1 VRQHKRDVGGRSVPA
16 RRERPQGVRTPQD
29 FSPNPEASSSRSSS
43 RSVMF
48 CNQTKGAL
56 LPTFRASGRSVTLM
70 LTRMRIRRVA
80 LLFGLLA
87 VPSAVFTKSPV
98 ASILPQA
105 VQLRSTDIIHR
116 PTSQPYTGDL
126 SVFEDPKRDKK
137 LQVDRVMDLLRIHTG
152 STVADIGAGSG
163 WFSVRAARRVGSS
176 GRVYAEDINPSY
188 LHYIRDRAQKEKLPH
203 IRAILGKSDDPLLP
217 SNSVDAVLL
226 MKTYHEVA
234 QPIVLLRHV
243 HTAMRPGARLG
254 IIDRNGRGDDHGVN
268 RDVVIGE
275 AKRAGF
281 VLAADYDFV
290 KPDGADYFL
299 IFRP

>member
-1 VRQHKRDVGGRSVPA
+1 MPSPA
-16 RRERPQGVRTPQD
+16 QP
-29 FSPNPEASSSRSSS
+29 FS
-43 RSVMF
+43 
-48 CNQTKGAL
+48 
-56 LPTFRASGRSVTLM
+56 
-70 LTRMRIRRVA
+70 RIRRLA
-80 LLFGLLA
+80 LLIGFLA
-87 VPSAVFTKSPV
+87 VPSAVFAKSPV
-98 ASILPQA
+98 ASIPSQA

-137 LQVDRVMDLLRIHTG
+137 LHVNRVLDLLRIHTG
-152 STVADIGAGSG
+152 SAVADIGAGSG
-163 WFSVRAARRVGSS
+163 WFTVRAARRVGSS
-176 GRVYAEDINPSY
+176 GRVYAVDINPSY
-188 LHYIRDRAQKEKLPH
+188 LDYIRDRAQKEKLPN
-203 IRAILGKSDDPLLP
+203 IRIILGKSDDPLLH

-243 HTAMRPGARLG
+243 RAAMRPGARLG

-268 RDVVIGE
+268 RVVVIDE
-275 AKRAGF
+275 VERAGF

-299 IFRP
+299 IFGPSLTATEQQAAGFDFDGSRLRLMRSRPWMNQGRPKAWRIVSQ